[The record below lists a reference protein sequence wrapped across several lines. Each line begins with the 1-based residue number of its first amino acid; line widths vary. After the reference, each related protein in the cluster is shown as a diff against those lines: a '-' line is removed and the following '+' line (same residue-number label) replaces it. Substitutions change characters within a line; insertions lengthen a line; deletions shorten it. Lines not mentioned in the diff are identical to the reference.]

1 MIRRSGTS
9 ASAGLDEK
17 AEAPIPGR
25 ARFVAEMQPL
35 IATGQLADDSFDR
48 RRRTVDL
55 AQIPDFTLSTGI
67 GDRHRMLVLRRINP
81 DKRFVILLHDP
92 PSVHEARLGPPEQPS
107 QTLLHVRAGRRPQPS
122 DITSDAVS
130 ASSAASCSRAT
141 VADG

>member
-1 MIRRSGTS
+1 
-9 ASAGLDEK
+9 
-17 AEAPIPGR
+17 
-25 ARFVAEMQPL
+25 MQPL

-55 AQIPDFTLSTGI
+55 AQIPDFTLSAGI

-92 PSVHEARLGPPEQPS
+92 PSVHEARRGPPEQPS

-122 DITSDAVS
+122 DITSECKGTRKAELVS
-130 ASSAASCSRAT
+130 SPLLAEK
-141 VADG
+141 